1 MGPSLVSSWKTSSWN
16 TSSAVYNRTSVCI
29 GLSRYDG
36 GRWRLPLSSKF
47 PSAISNLTFLTY
59 PSSLGYTFTTLQ
71 SGHLLRV
78 LSLSLEMTISPT
90 ARFLLGWTHFCLIV
104 IFEDTLPS
112 TSARIHLLNTEL
124 RRLRQYISALW
135 NFPCGGSTLSGCIVR
150 RWLGVNCSGASAS
163 HKLST
168 PKGLE
173 LIMHST
179 SVKSVR
185 NVSPSSWLPACNSS
199 GSSGVAYTTN
209 HTFPCPAHVTRMGY
223 VQLEWDPLAS
233 IP

>member
-1 MGPSLVSSWKTSSWN
+1 MGTSLVSSWKTSSWN
-16 TSSAVYNRTSVCI
+16 TSSAVNNRTSLCI
-29 GLSRYDG
+29 GLSKYDG

-59 PSSLGYTFTTLQ
+59 PSSLGYTCTTLP

-90 ARFLLGWTHFCLIV
+90 ARFLLGWTHFCLTCNIWRYSPRHLSQNS
-104 IFEDTLPS
+104 FARYWTL
-112 TSARIHLLNTEL
+112 LQ
-124 RRLRQYISALW
+124 RLQQYISALW
-135 NFPCGGSTLSGCIVR
+135 NFPGGGS
-150 RWLGVNCSGASAS
+150 SGASAP

-168 PKGLE
+168 LRGLE

-179 SVKSVR
+179 SIKSVR
-185 NVSPSSWLPACNSS
+185 NVASSSWLPACNSS
-199 GSSGVAYTTN
+199 GSSALRTLRIK
-209 HTFPCPAHVTRMGY
+209 PSHVPPMWLEWTY
-223 VQLEWDPLAS
+223 VQLEWNPLAS